1 MWSDW
6 KLGLCVRMRCL
17 RGGVEVLDMHTHVIT
32 FAQNDEPVQFYHH
45 RIDLSYLII
54 EILACLPAGIMS
66 RCYIW
71 EHLSPLMYKSHKAQ
85 ELPVT
90 YYNRTTERSQER
102 QKRGEGRHVVNGS
115 GADLNPRSDTGH
127 LMQLWKEWVRKN
139 RLLYECLVFALH
151 VFVISWSQSRNSV
164 FYWSHW
170 NFPPLLPLIVS
181 LYFCTVSKKVNYSP
195 IIQQGKPQN
204 MDQLLSKFH
213 PVYLPYII
221 YSVKMLTNT
230 AIKIPVN

>member
-54 EILACLPAGIMS
+54 EILACLPAGVMS

-115 GADLNPRSDTGH
+115 GADSNPRSDTGH

-151 VFVISWSQSRNSV
+151 VFV
-164 FYWSHW
+164 
-170 NFPPLLPLIVS
+170 
-181 LYFCTVSKKVNYSP
+181 
-195 IIQQGKPQN
+195 
-204 MDQLLSKFH
+204 DQLKPEQEFCILLIPLKLSSTSSSYCLVIFLYSQQESELFTYYSTGKASKYGPATKQISPSISAIH
-213 PVYLPYII
+213 YIQC
-221 YSVKMLTNT
+221 
-230 AIKIPVN
+230 